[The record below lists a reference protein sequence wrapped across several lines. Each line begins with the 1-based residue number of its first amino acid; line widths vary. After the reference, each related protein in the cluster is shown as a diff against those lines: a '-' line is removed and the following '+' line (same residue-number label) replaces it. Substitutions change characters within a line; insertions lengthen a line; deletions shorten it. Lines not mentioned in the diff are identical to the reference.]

1 MTYSYDD
8 MAAILENPNALTNYQ
23 LRATD
28 AHKAAGRCGWI
39 RGWFD
44 EVWFAAR
51 AAAANARPS
60 RDNMGRTDPAD
71 VLRCD
76 MVALRGAIE
85 VEGIYSALASLP
97 HRERH
102 ALANSIQGPD
112 RNDLVNATLAAFP
125 AGAGWLER
133 KAQRDS
139 AFNAANAEAAARVA
153 AEWEAGQPARVLE
166 AIESAGST
174 LSPGKPKGIL
184 ATGAEISAGHM
195 ESLRTYRTGIEAL
208 LTARAAATAPRLIA

>member
-8 MAAILENPNALTNYQ
+8 MATILENPTALTNYQ

-28 AHKAAGRCGWI
+28 AHRAAGRMDWI

-44 EVWFAAR
+44 EVFHTAR
-51 AAAANARPS
+51 AAAASARPS
-60 RDNMGRTDPAD
+60 RDSKGRTDPAD

-76 MVALRGAIE
+76 MVALRGALE
-85 VEGIYSALASLP
+85 VEEIYSALASLP
-97 HRERH
+97 HDQRH

-112 RNDLVNATLAAFP
+112 RSALVNATLATIP
-125 AGAGWLER
+125 AGAVWLQR
-133 KAQRDS
+133 KAARD
-139 AFNAANAEAAARVA
+139 AMVDAANADAAARRD

-174 LSPGKPKGIL
+174 LSPGKPKGIV
-184 ATGAEISAGHM
+184 ATGAEISPEHV
-195 ESLRTYRTGIEAL
+195 ELIRQYRPGIESI
-208 LTARAAATAPRLIA
+208 LTARAAAAAPRLIT